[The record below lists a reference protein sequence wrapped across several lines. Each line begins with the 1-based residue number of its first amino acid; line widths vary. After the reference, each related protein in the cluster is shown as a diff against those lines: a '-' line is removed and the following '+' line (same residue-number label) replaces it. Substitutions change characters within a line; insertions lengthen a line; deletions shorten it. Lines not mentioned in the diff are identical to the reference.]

1 MAFGFPPFLSACPK
15 CEEEM
20 EELSLKSPWTSRL
33 TSFLFILPYLAAF
46 SLFLLFPIL
55 YGVVISLQDFE
66 LLSAEHPFVGLRN
79 YITIFTPGTY
89 ENSIFFGG
97 LWTTIQFV
105 IYSVPLLIFVGLAL
119 AMLVNALPGKVRN
132 WFRTF
137 YFLPYALSAS
147 VMAVIWLM
155 MFDTN
160 AGFLNSLLMKLG
172 IAGIPWLTATPWV
185 WIALVITTLWWTIG
199 FNMIIFVNALNEVPE
214 DYYEAA
220 SIDGANA
227 WNKFTSITLPSIR
240 PVMLFVMI
248 TSTIASFN
256 IYAQPFLLTRGG
268 PGSTTKVLLINVLD
282 QAFVRKDIGSASAMA
297 ILMALLIMVISVVQF
312 RITNRKEQV

>member
-1 MAFGFPPFLSACPK
+1 M
-15 CEEEM
+15 
-20 EELSLKSPWTSRL
+20 KSIWTSRF

-46 SLFLLFPIL
+46 GMFLLFPIL
-55 YGVVISLQDFE
+55 YGFVISLQDFE
-66 LLSAEHPFVGLRN
+66 LLSKAHPFVGLRN

-89 ENSIFFGG
+89 ENSIFFRG
-97 LWTTIQFV
+97 LWTTLQFV
-105 IYSVPLLIFVGLAL
+105 LYSVPLLIVAGLGI
-119 AMLVNALPGKVRN
+119 AMLVNSLPSKVRGL
-132 WFRTF
+132 FRTF

-160 AGFLNSLLMKLG
+160 AGFINSLLQKLG
-172 IAGIPWLTATPWV
+172 LTGIPWLTATPWV

-220 SIDGANA
+220 AIDGANA
-227 WNKFTSITLPSIR
+227 WNRFVSITLPSIR

-256 IYAQPFLLTRGG
+256 IYAQPFLLSRGG
-268 PGSTTKVLLINVLD
+268 PGDTTKVLLMNVLD

-297 ILMALLIMVISVVQF
+297 ILMALLIMMVSIVQF
-312 RITNRKEQV
+312 RLTNRKEKV

>member
-1 MAFGFPPFLSACPK
+1 M
-15 CEEEM
+15 
-20 EELSLKSPWTSRL
+20 KSTWTSRF

-46 SLFLLFPIL
+46 GLFLLFPIL
-55 YGVVISLQDFE
+55 YGFVISLQDFE
-66 LLSAEHPFVGLRN
+66 LLSAAHPFVGLRN

-89 ENSIFFGG
+89 ENSIFFRG
-97 LWTTIQFV
+97 LWTTFQFV
-105 IYSVPLLIFVGLAL
+105 LYSVPLLIVVGLGM
-119 AMLVNALPGKVRN
+119 AMLVNALPAKLRGL
-132 WFRTF
+132 FRTF

-160 AGFLNSLLMKLG
+160 AGFINSLLQKLG
-172 IAGIPWLTATPWV
+172 LTGIPWLTATPWV
-185 WIALVITTLWWTIG
+185 WIALVLTTLWWTIG

-220 SIDGANA
+220 AIDGAGA
-227 WNKFTSITLPSIR
+227 WNRFVSITLPSIR

-268 PGSTTKVLLINVLD
+268 PGDTTKVLLINVLD

-297 ILMALLIMVISVVQF
+297 ILMALLIMMVSIVQF
-312 RITNRKEQV
+312 RLTNRKEKV

>member
-1 MAFGFPPFLSACPK
+1 MK
-15 CEEEM
+15 TT
-20 EELSLKSPWTSRL
+20 WTSRL

-46 SLFLLFPIL
+46 CMFLLFPII

-66 LLSAEHPFVGLRN
+66 LLSTDHPFVGIHN
-79 YITIFTPGTY
+79 YVTIFTPGTY
-89 ENSIFFGG
+89 ENSVFFGG

-105 IYSVPLLIFVGLAL
+105 IFSVPLLIFVGLAM
-119 AMLVNALPGKVRN
+119 AMLVNALPGRVRN

-160 AGFLNSLLMKLG
+160 AGFLNSLLAKLG
-172 IAGIPWLTATPWV
+172 ISSIPWLTATPWV
-185 WIALVITTLWWTIG
+185 WIALVMTTLWWTIG

-220 SIDGANA
+220 SIDGANV
-227 WNKFTSITLPSIR
+227 WSKFVSITLPSIR

-268 PGSTTKVLLINVLD
+268 PGSTTRVLLMNVLD
-282 QAFVRKDIGSASAMA
+282 QAFVRKDMGSASAMA
-297 ILMALLIMVISVVQF
+297 ILMALFIMIISVVQF
-312 RITNRKEQV
+312 RLTNRKEKV

>member
-1 MAFGFPPFLSACPK
+1 MKNTLA
-15 CEEEM
+15 
-20 EELSLKSPWTSRL
+20 SRF

-46 SLFLLFPIL
+46 SMFLLFPIL
-55 YGVVISLQDFE
+55 YGFVISLQDFE
-66 LLSAEHPFVGLRN
+66 LLSSEHPFVGLRN
-79 YITIFTPGTY
+79 YITIFTQGTY
-89 ENSIFFGG
+89 ENSIFFEG

-105 IYSVPLLIFVGLAL
+105 IYSVPLLILLGLSL
-119 AMLVNALPGKVRN
+119 AMLVNALPGRVRN

-160 AGFLNSLLMKLG
+160 AGFLNSLLMKIG
-172 IAGIPWLTATPWV
+172 ISTIPWLTATPWV
-185 WIALVITTLWWTIG
+185 WVSLVITTLWWTIG

-227 WNKFTSITLPSIR
+227 WNKFKSITLPSIR

-268 PGSTTKVLLINVLD
+268 PGNTTRVLLMNVLD

-297 ILMALLIMVISVVQF
+297 ILMALFIIVISIVQF
-312 RITNRKEQV
+312 RLTHRKEKV

>member
-1 MAFGFPPFLSACPK
+1 M
-15 CEEEM
+15 
-20 EELSLKSPWTSRL
+20 
-33 TSFLFILPYLAAF
+33 
-46 SLFLLFPIL
+46 FLLFPIL

-66 LLSAEHPFVGLRN
+66 LLSDAHPFVGLRN
-79 YITIFTPGTY
+79 YITIFTPGTH
-89 ENSIFFGG
+89 ENSIFFRG
-97 LWTTIQFV
+97 LWTTFQFV
-105 IYSVPLLIFVGLAL
+105 LYSVPLLIVAGLGM
-119 AMLVNALPGKVRN
+119 AMLVNALPAKLRGL
-132 WFRTF
+132 FRTF

-160 AGFLNSLLMKLG
+160 AGFINSLLQKLELT
-172 IAGIPWLTATPWV
+172 GIPWLTATPWV
-185 WIALVITTLWWTIG
+185 WLALVLTTLWWTIG

-220 SIDGANA
+220 AIDGAGA
-227 WNKFTSITLPSIR
+227 WNRFMSITLPTIR

-268 PGSTTKVLLINVLD
+268 PGDTTKVLLINVLD

-297 ILMALLIMVISVVQF
+297 ILMALLIMMVSIVQF
-312 RITNRKEQV
+312 RLTNRKEKV

>member
-1 MAFGFPPFLSACPK
+1 MKTL
-15 CEEEM
+15 
-20 EELSLKSPWTSRL
+20 WTSRL
-33 TSFLFILPYLAAF
+33 TSFLFVLPYLAAF
-46 SLFLLFPIL
+46 ALFLLFPIL
-55 YGVVISLQDFE
+55 YGFVISLQDFE
-66 LLSAEHPFVGLRN
+66 LLSAAHPFVGLRN
-79 YITIFTPGTY
+79 YMTIFTPGTY
-89 ENSIFFGG
+89 ENSIFFRG
-97 LWTTIQFV
+97 LWTTLQFV
-105 IYSVPLLIFVGLAL
+105 LYSVPLLIVTGLGI
-119 AMLVNALPGKVRN
+119 AMLVNALPAKLRGL
-132 WFRTF
+132 FRTF

-160 AGFLNSLLMKLG
+160 AGFINSLLQKLG
-172 IAGIPWLTATPWV
+172 LTGIPWLTATPWA
-185 WIALVITTLWWTIG
+185 WIALVLTTLWWTIG

-220 SIDGANA
+220 SMDGANA
-227 WNKFTSITLPSIR
+227 WKRFVSITLPSIR

-268 PGSTTKVLLINVLD
+268 PGDTTRVLLINVLD

-297 ILMALLIMVISVVQF
+297 ILMALLIMLVSIVQF
-312 RITNRKEQV
+312 RLTNRKEKV

>member
-1 MAFGFPPFLSACPK
+1 MK
-15 CEEEM
+15 NT
-20 EELSLKSPWTSRL
+20 WTSRL

-46 SLFLLFPIL
+46 GLFLLFPIL

-66 LLSAEHPFVGLRN
+66 LLSTEHAFVGLRN

-119 AMLVNALPGKVRN
+119 AMLVNALPGKLRT

-160 AGFLNSLLMKLG
+160 AGFLNSLLMKFG
-172 IAGIPWLTATPWV
+172 IASVPWLTATPWV

-282 QAFVRKDIGSASAMA
+282 QAFVRKDVGSASAMA

-312 RITNRKEQV
+312 RITNRKEKV

>member
-1 MAFGFPPFLSACPK
+1 MK
-15 CEEEM
+15 TTR
-20 EELSLKSPWTSRL
+20 TSRL

-46 SLFLLFPIL
+46 CMFLLFPIM
-55 YGVVISLQDFE
+55 YGIVISLQDFE
-66 LLSAEHPFVGLRN
+66 LLSTEHLFVGLRN
-79 YITIFTPGTY
+79 YITIFTAGTY
-89 ENSIFFGG
+89 ENSVFFGG

-105 IYSVPLLIFVGLAL
+105 IFSVPLLIFIGLAL
-119 AMLVNALPGKVRN
+119 AMLVNALPGRIRN

-160 AGFLNSLLMKLG
+160 AGFLNSLLSKLG
-172 IAGIPWLTATPWV
+172 IASIPWLTATPWV
-185 WIALVITTLWWTIG
+185 WIALVMTTLWWTIG

-220 SIDGANA
+220 SIDGANV
-227 WNKFTSITLPSIR
+227 WSKFVSITLPSIR

-268 PGSTTKVLLINVLD
+268 PGDTTRVLLMNVLD
-282 QAFVRKDIGSASAMA
+282 QAFVRKDMGSASAMA
-297 ILMALLIMVISVVQF
+297 ILMAVFIMIISVVQF
-312 RITNRKEQV
+312 RLTNRKEKV

>member
-1 MAFGFPPFLSACPK
+1 MKTL
-15 CEEEM
+15 
-20 EELSLKSPWTSRL
+20 WTSRL
-33 TSFLFILPYLAAF
+33 TSFLFVLPYLAAF
-46 SLFLLFPIL
+46 GLFLLFPIL
-55 YGVVISLQDFE
+55 YGFIISLQDFE
-66 LLSAEHPFVGLRN
+66 LLSAAHPFVGLRN

-89 ENSIFFGG
+89 ENSIFFRG
-97 LWTTIQFV
+97 LWTTLQFV
-105 IYSVPLLIFVGLAL
+105 LYSVPLLIITGLGI
-119 AMLVNALPGKVRN
+119 AMLVNALPAKLRGL
-132 WFRTF
+132 FRTF

-160 AGFLNSLLMKLG
+160 AGFINSLLQKLG
-172 IAGIPWLTATPWV
+172 LTGIPWLTATPWV
-185 WIALVITTLWWTIG
+185 WIALVLTTLWWTIG

-220 SIDGANA
+220 SMDGANA
-227 WNKFTSITLPSIR
+227 WKRFVSITLPSIR

-268 PGSTTKVLLINVLD
+268 PGDTTRVLLINVLD

-297 ILMALLIMVISVVQF
+297 ILMALLIMLVSIVQF
-312 RITNRKEQV
+312 RLTNRKEKV

>member
-1 MAFGFPPFLSACPK
+1 M
-15 CEEEM
+15 
-20 EELSLKSPWTSRL
+20 
-33 TSFLFILPYLAAF
+33 
-46 SLFLLFPIL
+46 FLLFPIL

-66 LLSAEHPFVGLRN
+66 LLSDAHPFVGLRN
-79 YITIFTPGTY
+79 YITIFTPGTH
-89 ENSIFFGG
+89 ENSIFFRG
-97 LWTTIQFV
+97 LWTTFQFV
-105 IYSVPLLIFVGLAL
+105 LYSVPLLIVAGLGM
-119 AMLVNALPGKVRN
+119 AMLVNALPAKLRGM
-132 WFRTF
+132 FRTF

-160 AGFLNSLLMKLG
+160 AGFINSLLQKLG
-172 IAGIPWLTATPWV
+172 LTGIPWLTATPWV
-185 WIALVITTLWWTIG
+185 WLALVLTTLWWTIG

-220 SIDGANA
+220 AIDGAGA
-227 WNKFTSITLPSIR
+227 WSRFMSITLPTIR

-268 PGSTTKVLLINVLD
+268 PGDTTKVLLINVLD

-297 ILMALLIMVISVVQF
+297 ILMALLIMMVSIVQF
-312 RITNRKEQV
+312 RLTNRKEKV

>member
-1 MAFGFPPFLSACPK
+1 M
-15 CEEEM
+15 
-20 EELSLKSPWTSRL
+20 KSTWTSRF

-46 SLFLLFPIL
+46 GLFLLFPIL

-66 LLSAEHPFVGLRN
+66 LLSAAHPFVGLRN

-89 ENSIFFGG
+89 ENSIFFRG
-97 LWTTIQFV
+97 LWTTFQFV
-105 IYSVPLLIFVGLAL
+105 LYSVPLLIVVGLGM
-119 AMLVNALPGKVRN
+119 AMLVNALPAKLRGL
-132 WFRTF
+132 FRTF

-160 AGFLNSLLMKLG
+160 AGFINSLLQKLG
-172 IAGIPWLTATPWV
+172 LTGIPWLTATPWV
-185 WIALVITTLWWTIG
+185 WIALVLTTLWWTIG
-199 FNMIIFVNALNEVPE
+199 FNMIILVNALNEVPE

-220 SIDGANA
+220 AIDGAGA
-227 WNKFTSITLPSIR
+227 WSRFVSITLPSIR

-268 PGSTTKVLLINVLD
+268 PGDTTKVLLINVLD

-297 ILMALLIMVISVVQF
+297 ILMALLIMMVSIVQF
-312 RITNRKEQV
+312 RLTNRKEKV

>member
-1 MAFGFPPFLSACPK
+1 M
-15 CEEEM
+15 
-20 EELSLKSPWTSRL
+20 KSTWTSRF

-46 SLFLLFPIL
+46 GMFLLFPIL

-66 LLSAEHPFVGLRN
+66 LLSDAHPFVGLRN
-79 YITIFTPGTY
+79 YITIFTPGTH
-89 ENSIFFGG
+89 ENSIFFRG
-97 LWTTIQFV
+97 LWTTFQFV
-105 IYSVPLLIFVGLAL
+105 LYSVPLLIVAGLGM
-119 AMLVNALPGKVRN
+119 AMLVNALPAKLRGL
-132 WFRTF
+132 FRTF

-160 AGFLNSLLMKLG
+160 AGFINSLLQKLELT
-172 IAGIPWLTATPWV
+172 GIPWLTATPWV
-185 WIALVITTLWWTIG
+185 WLALVLTTLWWTIG

-220 SIDGANA
+220 AIDGAGA
-227 WNKFTSITLPSIR
+227 WNRFMSITLPTIR

-268 PGSTTKVLLINVLD
+268 PGDTTKVLLINVLD

-297 ILMALLIMVISVVQF
+297 ILMALLIMMVSIVQF
-312 RITNRKEQV
+312 RLTNRKEKV

>member
-1 MAFGFPPFLSACPK
+1 MKTL
-15 CEEEM
+15 
-20 EELSLKSPWTSRL
+20 WTSRL
-33 TSFLFILPYLAAF
+33 TSFLFVLPYLAAF
-46 SLFLLFPIL
+46 GLFLLFPIL
-55 YGVVISLQDFE
+55 YGFVISLQDFE
-66 LLSAEHPFVGLRN
+66 LLSAAHPFVGLRN
-79 YITIFTPGTY
+79 YMTIFTPGTY
-89 ENSIFFGG
+89 ENSIFFRG
-97 LWTTIQFV
+97 LWTTLQFV
-105 IYSVPLLIFVGLAL
+105 LYSVPLLIITGLGI
-119 AMLVNALPGKVRN
+119 AMLVNALPAKLRGL
-132 WFRTF
+132 FRTF

-160 AGFLNSLLMKLG
+160 AGFINSLLQKMGLT
-172 IAGIPWLTATPWV
+172 GIPWLTATPWA
-185 WIALVITTLWWTIG
+185 WIALVLTTLWWTIG

-220 SIDGANA
+220 SMDGANA
-227 WNKFTSITLPSIR
+227 WKRFVSITLPSIR

-268 PGSTTKVLLINVLD
+268 PGDTTRVLLINVLD

-297 ILMALLIMVISVVQF
+297 ILMALLIMLVSIVQF
-312 RITNRKEQV
+312 RLTNRKEKV

>member
-1 MAFGFPPFLSACPK
+1 M
-15 CEEEM
+15 
-20 EELSLKSPWTSRL
+20 KSTWTSRF

-46 SLFLLFPIL
+46 GLFLLFPIL

-66 LLSAEHPFVGLRN
+66 LLSAAHPFVGLRN

-89 ENSIFFGG
+89 ENSIFFRG
-97 LWTTIQFV
+97 LWTTFQFV
-105 IYSVPLLIFVGLAL
+105 LYSVPLLIVVGLGM
-119 AMLVNALPGKVRN
+119 AMLVNALPAKLRGL
-132 WFRTF
+132 FRTF

-160 AGFLNSLLMKLG
+160 AGFINSLLQKLG
-172 IAGIPWLTATPWV
+172 LTGIPWLTATPWV
-185 WIALVITTLWWTIG
+185 WIALVFTTLWWTIG

-220 SIDGANA
+220 AIDGAGA
-227 WNKFTSITLPSIR
+227 WSRFVSITLPSIR

-268 PGSTTKVLLINVLD
+268 PGDTTKVLLINVLD

-297 ILMALLIMVISVVQF
+297 ILMALLIMMVSIVQF
-312 RITNRKEQV
+312 RLTNRKEKV

>member
-1 MAFGFPPFLSACPK
+1 M
-15 CEEEM
+15 
-20 EELSLKSPWTSRL
+20 KSTWTSRF
-33 TSFLFILPYLAAF
+33 TSILFILPYLAAF
-46 SLFLLFPIL
+46 GLFLLFPIL

-66 LLSAEHPFVGLRN
+66 LLSAAHPFVGLRN

-89 ENSIFFGG
+89 ENSIFFRG
-97 LWTTIQFV
+97 LWTTFQFV
-105 IYSVPLLIFVGLAL
+105 LYSVPLLIVVGLGM
-119 AMLVNALPGKVRN
+119 AMLVNALPAKLRGL
-132 WFRTF
+132 FRTF

-160 AGFLNSLLMKLG
+160 AGFINSLLQKLG
-172 IAGIPWLTATPWV
+172 LTGIPWLTATPWV
-185 WIALVITTLWWTIG
+185 WIALVLTTLWWTIG

-220 SIDGANA
+220 AIDGAGA
-227 WNKFTSITLPSIR
+227 WNKFVSITLPSIR

-268 PGSTTKVLLINVLD
+268 PGDTTKVLLINVLD

-297 ILMALLIMVISVVQF
+297 ILMALLIMMVSIVQF
-312 RITNRKEQV
+312 RLTNRKEKV

>member
-1 MAFGFPPFLSACPK
+1 MKTL
-15 CEEEM
+15 
-20 EELSLKSPWTSRL
+20 WTSRL
-33 TSFLFILPYLAAF
+33 TSFLFVLPYLAAF
-46 SLFLLFPIL
+46 ALFLLFPIL
-55 YGVVISLQDFE
+55 YGFVISLQDFE
-66 LLSAEHPFVGLRN
+66 LLSAAHPFVGLRN
-79 YITIFTPGTY
+79 YMTIFTPGTY
-89 ENSIFFGG
+89 ENSIFFRG
-97 LWTTIQFV
+97 LWTTLQFV
-105 IYSVPLLIFVGLAL
+105 LYSVPLLIVTGLGI
-119 AMLVNALPGKVRN
+119 AMLVNALPAKLRGL
-132 WFRTF
+132 FRTF

-160 AGFLNSLLMKLG
+160 AGFINSLLQKLG
-172 IAGIPWLTATPWV
+172 LTAIPWLTATPWA
-185 WIALVITTLWWTIG
+185 WIALVLTTLWWTIG

-220 SIDGANA
+220 SMDGANA
-227 WNKFTSITLPSIR
+227 WMRFVSITLPSIR

-268 PGSTTKVLLINVLD
+268 PGDTTRVLLINVLD

-297 ILMALLIMVISVVQF
+297 ILMALLIMLVSIVQF
-312 RITNRKEQV
+312 RLTNRKEKV

>member
-1 MAFGFPPFLSACPK
+1 
-15 CEEEM
+15 M
-20 EELSLKSPWTSRL
+20 EELFLKSTLNSRL

-46 SLFLLFPIL
+46 GLFLLFPII

-66 LLSAEHPFVGLRN
+66 LLSADHPFVGLQN
-79 YITIFTPGTY
+79 YIKIFTPGTY
-89 ENSIFFGG
+89 ENSVFFGG

-105 IYSVPLLIFVGLAL
+105 IYSVPMLILVGLGL
-119 AMLVNALPGKVRN
+119 AMLVNALPARVRS

-172 IAGIPWLTATPWV
+172 IASIPWLTGTPWV
-185 WIALVITTLWWTIG
+185 WIALVMTTLWWTIG

-214 DYYEAA
+214 DFYEAA

-227 WNKFTSITLPSIR
+227 WGKFVSITLPSIR

-268 PGSTTKVLLINVLD
+268 PGNTTRVLLMNVLD
-282 QAFVRKDIGSASAMA
+282 QAFIRKDVGSASAMA
-297 ILMALLIMVISVVQF
+297 ILMALLIMVISVIQF
-312 RITNRKEQV
+312 RLTNRKEKV